1 MNKIIISIEGN
12 IGAGKSTFLKIL
24 KLNLEK
30 IKIIEEPLIKWQNI
44 EQDGINYNI
53 LDMYYKDPK
62 RWAYTFQTYAFYSR
76 F

>member
-1 MNKIIISIEGN
+1 M
-12 IGAGKSTFLKIL
+12 
-24 KLNLEK
+24 K